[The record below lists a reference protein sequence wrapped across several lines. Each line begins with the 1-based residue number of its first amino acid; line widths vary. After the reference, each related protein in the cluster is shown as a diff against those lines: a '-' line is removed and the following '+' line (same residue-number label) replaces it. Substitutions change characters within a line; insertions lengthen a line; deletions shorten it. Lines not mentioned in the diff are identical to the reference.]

1 MTHHKARLVAKGY
14 SQRYGIDYEEV
25 FAPVARFESIRVLM
39 ALAAQGRWELH
50 HLDVKSA
57 FLNGEIEEE
66 IYVKQPEG
74 FVLKGKEQCVFR
86 LKKALY
92 GLKQAPR
99 AWYFKLDEC
108 LSSLGFRRSEHEHA
122 VYFKKESDYHLLIGV
137 YVDDL
142 IVTGPISA
150 HIKEFKVK
158 MMKLFEMSDLGLLN
172 SYLGIEVIQGKSSIC
187 LNHRTYAMNILEQYN
202 MTDCNLAH
210 SPMEARLKFV
220 KSEQDSSVDSTLY
233 RSLIGSLRYLT
244 HTRPDLMF
252 SVGFLSRFMEHPTSE
267 HMLALKRVLRY
278 IKGTLDYGL
287 VYKRGQVAAQL
298 IGYTDSD
305 YAGDIEDRKS
315 TMGHVFFYNSMAI
328 SWTSQKQKI
337 VALST
342 CEAEYIAIT
351 AAACQGIWLSRF
363 ITELKGEKVKLVTLK
378 VDNKSAI
385 DLSRNPVYHS
395 RSKHIDTRYHFIRSC
410 VEEKLVKLEHV
421 KTEEQL
427 ADGFT
432 KALGRLKFVEMRV
445 KLGLGCA
452 GGKEQDQG
460 GE

>member
-1 MTHHKARLVAKGY
+1 MVFIGYEKGTKAYRFFDPLTMKIHISRDTIFEEGIKWDWKANQGASDEGIFRFPTLPDLVIDALDQDPPIQIEFAVREDEGGRENSEEISSSQEGDQQRRFRSIQDLYDETEPVSYGMDVCLSSREEPTTYLEASKDQVWVKAMKEELDAIEKSATWELITPPIECRPIGLKWVFKIKKNSRGEVTRHNARLVAKGY

-25 FAPVARFESIRVLM
+25 FTPVARFESIRVLM

-99 AWYFKLDEC
+99 VWYFKLDEC

-122 VYFKKESDYHLLIGV
+122 VYFKKDSDYHLLIGV

-187 LNHRTYAMNILEQYN
+187 LNQRTYAMNILEHYN

-220 KSEQDSSVDSTLY
+220 KNEQD
-233 RSLIGSLRYLT
+233 
-244 HTRPDLMF
+244 
-252 SVGFLSRFMEHPTSE
+252 
-267 HMLALKRVLRY
+267 K
-278 IKGTLDYGL
+278 
-287 VYKRGQVAAQL
+287 
-298 IGYTDSD
+298 
-305 YAGDIEDRKS
+305 
-315 TMGHVFFYNSMAI
+315 
-328 SWTSQKQKI
+328 
-337 VALST
+337 
-342 CEAEYIAIT
+342 C
-351 AAACQGIWLSRF
+351 
-363 ITELKGEKVKLVTLK
+363 
-378 VDNKSAI
+378 
-385 DLSRNPVYHS
+385 
-395 RSKHIDTRYHFIRSC
+395 
-410 VEEKLVKLEHV
+410 
-421 KTEEQL
+421 
-427 ADGFT
+427 
-432 KALGRLKFVEMRV
+432 
-445 KLGLGCA
+445 
-452 GGKEQDQG
+452 
-460 GE
+460 